1 MKKVWLFPIL
11 LGILFLVAVIG
22 SAHSV
27 QEWMQPRWD
36 GVHYLSIGERGF
48 EISKC
53 APGGDPT
60 RLIWCGNQWFPGWS
74 YFNELI
80 WRGLGLKALGL
91 PLNTL
96 YLVLA
101 AVCLIALLSLL
112 FRHSRLLFL
121 NSAATGEA
129 AARRIGAWACVGL
142 LCQPGSFYFLT
153 QFPYSFCLLTGLL
166 FIVIRR
172 EPKAL
177 GIPERVAPAVAAGL
191 GFWSGLSYPSGH
203 FFFLYPFLDF
213 LRGQDFRKPRG
224 WVVLALWGAVF
235 AGSTLLVCLIF
246 QYKFGMFWLYF
257 IHHAQN
263 NDTRGNFFSLV
274 NYLLRYGHE
283 NERLSFLWYAF
294 GFILVSLRLPK
305 PWREP
310 SYWFVIVA
318 LAFTPATG
326 RWVCLYRYDLMAMPL
341 FALLG
346 ATECSAWLKLAYLG
360 MGLYFQFG
368 DLYPKYLS
376 GNLM

>member
-1 MKKVWLFPIL
+1 M
-11 LGILFLVAVIG
+11 
-22 SAHSV
+22 
-27 QEWMQPRWD
+27 
-36 GVHYLSIGERGF
+36 
-48 EISKC
+48 
-53 APGGDPT
+53 
-60 RLIWCGNQWFPGWS
+60 
-74 YFNELI
+74 
-80 WRGLGLKALGL
+80 
-91 PLNTL
+91 
-96 YLVLA
+96 
-101 AVCLIALLSLL
+101 
-112 FRHSRLLFL
+112 
-121 NSAATGEA
+121 
-129 AARRIGAWACVGL
+129 
-142 LCQPGSFYFLT
+142 
-153 QFPYSFCLLTGLL
+153 
-166 FIVIRR
+166 
-172 EPKAL
+172 
-177 GIPERVAPAVAAGL
+177 APAVAAGL

-326 RWVCLYRYDLMAMPL
+326 RWVCLYRYDLMAICRSL
-341 FALLG
+341 R
-346 ATECSAWLKLAYLG
+346 CSGPRNARPGSSSPIWEWVST
-360 MGLYFQFG
+360 FS
-368 DLYPKYLS
+368 S
-376 GNLM
+376 GTFTRSTSAETSCSPEPFSN